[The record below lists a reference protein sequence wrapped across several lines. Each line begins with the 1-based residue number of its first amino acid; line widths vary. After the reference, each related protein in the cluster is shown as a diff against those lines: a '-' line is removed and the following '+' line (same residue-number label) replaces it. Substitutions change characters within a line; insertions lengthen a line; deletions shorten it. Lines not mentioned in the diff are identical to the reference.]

1 VPHTFEHDGGCGLMR
16 IARIEKAITRIARDL
31 EPDGGSCRQ
40 AHSIP
45 DRA

>member
-1 VPHTFEHDGGCGLMR
+1 MR
-16 IARIEKAITRIARDL
+16 IDADRADRKAITRIARDL